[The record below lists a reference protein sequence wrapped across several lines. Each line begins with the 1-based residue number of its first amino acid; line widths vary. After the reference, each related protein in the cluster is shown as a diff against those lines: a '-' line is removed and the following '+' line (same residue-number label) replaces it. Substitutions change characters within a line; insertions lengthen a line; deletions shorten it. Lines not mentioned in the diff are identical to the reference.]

1 MRTQKCIVVHVMYK
15 KQHPETYGI
24 KRLEHVCN
32 SGMLMLMT
40 TTSEIWLTT
49 DL

>member
-1 MRTQKCIVVHVMYK
+1 MYK
-15 KQHPETYGI
+15 REHQEIYDVKQ
-24 KRLEHVCN
+24 LEHVCN

-40 TTSEIWLTT
+40 KTSEIWSPT